1 MTRRTVLLT
10 LTALALALA
19 GLGHYYLLYRPIYV
33 WDAVLF
39 YAVAVLLLT
48 WAWQRAGPAPERSRA
63 LLRSAL
69 RMLGAALR
77 HSFLQRIGRPLL
89 ATLIGLNSLALLIA
103 LLIPPPLGFLIAL
116 PLWAGGA
123 VVLIRLIPWP
133 RWTIPTVR
141 PGYVIPLAIGGWLL
155 LATGLSILG
164 LDELPGVLKTLDGWL
179 QPRLADL
186 HVDVP
191 ILAGVWFSGLLVSLI
206 GMVLIGWARAGVNKL
221 PGTPSLAILPP
232 TAASARL
239 SRRWLV
245 LALVGG
251 ALWLSVVRASAVSS
265 TSPSVI
271 PLWLAAMGLLAI
283 CWWRV
288 DRERGVSHLS
298 RRVDRRIWR
307 RPVGATASCDGP
319 RRRMAATMGLV
330 LLALAIAFGVTL
342 YRLDDVPNSFWGDEG
357 AFWWWARDLANG
369 LQINP
374 FDLGVYHAFPITVSI
389 YQGFWLRLFGH
400 TLWSWRLGSVVA
412 GVLTLVP
419 LFFLTRTLLGER
431 VAWSATALMIG
442 MPFFLAYA
450 RIGFHCIQPLFPI
463 TLGLWLLV
471 ESVQKQSRLFAYLA
485 GVACGMASLTYS
497 SGHVGLILA
506 LFLLSFLFI
515 TRKSSRRFVFN
526 LFIVL
531 VIGWLLAAGPFVLG
545 GALGGKQLG
554 WKAAESFFG
563 NAFYGESIFSLGEI
577 TRLYPLREAGRE
589 KIFFEPRLY
598 TLLVERGIL
607 RTTLSIITD
616 GVAREH
622 YVVGPLAG
630 PGVIFFLAGLAWMLS
645 RSRQWRA
652 MLWIAWVVLGALLL
666 SGLDSFPPRTAHLA
680 VIIPAIAVLAAV
692 GIWLLSG
699 LLRHIVPSRWADW
712 AGVVITAVLAI
723 SGLQAYFLEMPQQY
737 RPNLDNVIFWR
748 ARELGEGADIIVVLD
763 ESHKPGY
770 RTWGLDDF
778 DLGFDL
784 GVEYHM
790 LQTTEAESADFCALC
805 DDVCHVFFLPQ
816 NAGVV
821 LPRLRAQLGAGT
833 VQAHVDSAKQV
844 IGLEFTP

>member
-1 MTRRTVLLT
+1 MTRRTILLA
-10 LTALALALA
+10 LTTVALALA

-39 YAVAVLLLT
+39 YAVAVLLLA
-48 WAWQRAGPAPERSRA
+48 WAWQRAGPVPERSRA
-63 LLRSAL
+63 LVRSAL

-77 HSFLQRIGRPLL
+77 HSFLQRVGRPLL
-89 ATLIGLNSLALLIA
+89 ATLIGLNGLALLIA
-103 LLIPPPLGFLIAL
+103 LLTPPPLGFLIAL
-116 PLWAGGA
+116 PLWAGGTA
-123 VVLIRLIPWP
+123 VLVRLILVGAKPWP
-133 RWTIPTVR
+133 RLKIPTVR

-164 LDELPGVLKTLDGWL
+164 LEELPGLLKALDGWL
-179 QPRLADL
+179 QPRLANL

-191 ILAGVWFSGLLVSLI
+191 IPTGVWFSGLLVALI
-206 GMVLIGWARAGVNKL
+206 GMVLIGWTRAGAIEL
-221 PGTPSLAILPP
+221 PGLPSFTVSPP
-232 TAASARL
+232 TAVGARL
-239 SRRWLV
+239 SRPWLV

-251 ALWLSVVRASAVSS
+251 ASWLSVVRASALSS

-271 PLWLAAMGLLAI
+271 PLWLAAMALLAI
-283 CWWRV
+283 WWWRV
-288 DRERGVSHLS
+288 DREHGRSVRGISHLP

-307 RPVGATASCDGP
+307 RPVGAT
-319 RRRMAATMGLV
+319 ATMGLV

-374 FDLGVYHAFPITVSI
+374 FDLGVYHAFPVTVSI

-419 LFFLTRTLLGER
+419 LFFLTRKLLGER
-431 VAWSATALMIG
+431 VAWSATALMISL
-442 MPFFLAYA
+442 PFFLAYA

-471 ESVQKQSRLFAYLA
+471 ESVQKQSRLFAYMA
-485 GVACGMASLTYS
+485 GAACGMASLTYS

-506 LFLLSFLFI
+506 LFLLLYLFV
-515 TRKSSRRFVFN
+515 TRKSSRRLVLN
-526 LFIVL
+526 LSLVL

-545 GALGGKQLG
+545 GMLGGKQLG

-589 KIFFEPRLY
+589 EIFFEPRLY
-598 TLLVERGIL
+598 TLLVERGVL

-616 GVAREH
+616 GVTREH

-645 RSRQWRA
+645 LIRKWRA
-652 MLWIAWVVLGALLL
+652 MLWIAWTVLGALLL
-666 SGLDSFPPRTAHLA
+666 SGLNSFPPRTAHLA
-680 VIIPAIAVLAAV
+680 VIIPAISVLAAV

-699 LLRHIVPSRWADW
+699 LLRRIVPSRWAGW
-712 AGVVITAVLAI
+712 AGVAITVVLAI
-723 SGLQAYFLEMPQQY
+723 SGLQAYFVEMPQQY

-784 GVEYHM
+784 DVEYHM

-805 DDVCHVFFLPQ
+805 DDVCRVFFLPQ

-821 LPRLRAQLGAGT
+821 LPRLRAQLGTGT
-833 VQAHVDSAKQV
+833 VQAHIDSAKQV